1 MGKTNQETITTFAEV
16 FSSSGISSH
25 QNNRTANTND
35 KRLMIYFQGM
45 KLYIP
50 DGFHPDTLLKLMQV
64 MKKL

>member
-1 MGKTNQETITTFAEV
+1 MGKTRQETVTTFEEV

-25 QNNRTANTND
+25 QNNRTANIND
-35 KRLMIYFQGM
+35 NRLMIYFQGI

-50 DGFHPDTLLKLMQV
+50 DEFHPATLLKLMQV